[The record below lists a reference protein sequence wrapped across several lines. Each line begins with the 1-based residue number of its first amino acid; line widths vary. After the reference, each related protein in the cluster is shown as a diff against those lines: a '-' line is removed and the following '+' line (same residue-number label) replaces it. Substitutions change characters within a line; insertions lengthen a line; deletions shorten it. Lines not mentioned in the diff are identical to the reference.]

1 MVAEQIQRMLL
12 SSHAILEFEDLR
24 LQLAAEQDTTEA
36 GKLLDRMEAILRDE
50 IARTELS
57 LLAATRDSR
66 LGFWFEC
73 DYVYTPYS
81 LREKLEV
88 LHETLDRQLPA
99 RRRAKGQAAAGPKA
113 RPREP
118 LHRICLVAPALNG
131 FELAPDH
138 PLRKSPQRELWPGRW
153 ETNRPMGIR
162 SLYDRD
168 FRPIL

>member
-24 LQLAAEQDTTEA
+24 LQLAAEQDTTKA

-88 LHETLDRQLPA
+88 LQETLNKQLPA
-99 RRRAKGQAAAGPKA
+99 ARRRPKSS
-113 RPREP
+113 
-118 LHRICLVAPALNG
+118 
-131 FELAPDH
+131 
-138 PLRKSPQRELWPGRW
+138 K
-153 ETNRPMGIR
+153 
-162 SLYDRD
+162 
-168 FRPIL
+168 